1 MQNLN
6 ENLIRRFSQQRK
18 EPGWML
24 EMRLKGWE
32 LFEKTKLPDWGP
44 DLRGIKFE
52 KIDYFK
58 AGLGLP
64 KRSWKEV
71 DKETKQVFDKLGL
84 PETER
89 KVLSGVGAQWNSG
102 VVYKGLKEKL
112 IKQGVIFESMDEA
125 VKKYPELVKKY
136 FMKIMPLDN
145 KFGSLHAA
153 VWSGGVFIYVPK
165 GVKISQPIEGFFWL
179 NNYQGGQFEHT
190 IIIAEEDSEL
200 TYIEGCSAPRF
211 QKEALHVGCVEIA
224 VGKKAKVKTIT
235 LQNWSKNV
243 LNLGMKRAVAEAGG
257 VMEWVGVNL
266 GSKITMSY
274 PTSILKGKGAKAEH
288 LSLSLADKGQEIDSG
303 GGAVLLAADTSAN
316 IISKSISL
324 NGGVSSYRGKGKI
337 IKGAKGAKLNIKCD
351 GLILDNKSQ
360 SKTFPQMEIGESES
374 TALHEAKTGRISEEE
389 MIYLMSRGLN
399 EEEAMSLIINGFIE
413 PVVKEMPLEYA
424 VEINKIMELYVKHCQ
439 N

>member
-18 EPGWML
+18 EPMWMTELRLRGWQ
-24 EMRLKGWE
+24 
-32 LFEKTKLPDWGP
+32 LFQEAKLLDWGP
-44 DLRGIKFE
+44 DLSALNFE
-52 KIDYFK
+52 KINFFNH
-58 AGLGLP
+58 
-64 KRSWKEV
+64 
-71 DKETKQVFDKLGL
+71 TKKSKIDQAVWEKLGL
-84 PETER
+84 PEQER
-89 KVLSGVGAQWNSG
+89 RYLSGLANQWDSR
-102 VVYKGLKEKL
+102 VVYAKLKARWE
-112 IKQGVIFESMDEA
+112 KQGVIFESMDEA
-125 VKKYPELVKKY
+125 VRKHPQLIKKY

-145 KFGSLHAA
+145 KFSALHTA

-165 GVKISQPIEGFFWL
+165 EVKISQPIEGFFWL

-190 IIIAEEDSEL
+190 IIAAEEGSEL

-211 QKEALHVGCVEIA
+211 KSEALHVGCVEIA
-224 VGKKAKVKTIT
+224 VGKKAKVKMIT
-235 LQNWSKNV
+235 LQNWSRNV
-243 LNLGMKRAVAEAGG
+243 LNLGMKRAVVEAGG
-257 VMEWVGVNL
+257 AMEWVGANL

-303 GGAVLLAADTSAN
+303 GGAVLLAENSGAN
-316 IISKSISL
+316 IISKSICL
-324 NGGVSSYRGKGKI
+324 NGGKSSYRGKGKI
-337 IKGAKGAKLNIKCD
+337 VKGAKEAKLNIKCD

-360 SKTFPQMEIGESES
+360 SKTFPQMEISESES

-389 MIYLMSRGLN
+389 MIYLLSRGLN

-413 PVVKEMPLEYA
+413 PVIKEMPLEYA